1 VYDHDPEDVESLGWE
16 EFVSRQWE
24 SIFTGYRG
32 WAGLRRMGRRWCDL
46 IEAGL
51 GCSQDMADELV
62 RAQVIDRPD
71 RDLEGA
77 ADARTVVAGMAG
89 VIVDVG
95 DDLATMRH
103 LAPDLL
109 ARLLEQHARLLSFLR
124 ADLLGLD
131 ET

>member
-1 VYDHDPEDVESLGWE
+1 VYDHDPEELESLGWE
-16 EFVSRQWE
+16 AFVARQWK

-32 WAGLRRMGRRWCDL
+32 WAGLRKMGRRWCDL

-51 GCSQDMADELV
+51 GCSQDIADELV

-71 RDLEGA
+71 RDLTVG
-77 ADARTVVAGMAG
+77 DAHSIVSGMAG
-89 VIVDVG
+89 VVADVG
-95 DDLATMRH
+95 ADLAAMSH
-103 LAPDLL
+103 LAPDLSAKLL
-109 ARLLEQHARLLSFLR
+109 AQHARLLSFLH